1 LKILAATNNKHKIG
15 EFRSIL
21 AGAGFQLI
29 SPDELEREIPD
40 IPEDGSTFEENAGIK
55 ALGFAELAGMSVIA
69 DDSGLE
75 IRALGNAP
83 GIYSARYAE
92 TNEKRIERVLKEL
105 GEKCR
110 SGKTEANRRNG
121 ESENRRSNS
130 ENQFKIGNRQSAIG
144 NVSTDDRRLTSDDP
158 SSSGNSAVAGW
169 RPTTGD
175 YSDRSARFVCVIA
188 LAEPG
193 KVIATFRGEVYG
205 RISFEPRGAGGFGY
219 DPIFIPDGY
228 DKSFAEL
235 GPEIK
240 DKISHR
246 ANALGRLKEYLES
259 INHEIH

>member
-1 LKILAATNNKHKIG
+1 MKILAATNNKHKIG

-105 GEKCR
+105 GERCQSVR
-110 SGKTEANRRNG
+110 VSECQGGKTEASRRNG
-121 ESENRRSNS
+121 EPE
-130 ENQFKIGNRQSAIG
+130 KRQTAIG

>member
-15 EFRSIL
+15 EFKSIL
-21 AGAGFQLI
+21 AGAGFQLV
-29 SPDELEREIPD
+29 SPDELDREIPD

-55 ALGFAELAGMSVIA
+55 ALGFAELAGMTVIA

-83 GIYSARYAE
+83 GIYSARYAD
-92 TNEKRIERVLKEL
+92 TNEKRIERVLEEL
-105 GEKCR
+105 K
-110 SGKTEANRRNG
+110 RRNG
-121 ESENRRSNS
+121 EPEKRRN
-130 ENQFKIGNRQSAIG
+130 EIGNNKAA
-144 NVSTDDRRLTSDDP
+144 DP
-158 SSSGNSAVAGW
+158 SSLGNSAVAGR
-169 RPTTGD
+169 RPTADDWKPAAGGC
-175 YSDRSARFVCVIA
+175 SGRSARFVCVIA

-205 RISFEPRGAGGFGY
+205 KIDFEPKGSGGFGY

-235 GPEIK
+235 GSEIK

-246 ANALGRLKEYLES
+246 ANALGKMKVYLES